1 MRLREKNLVRKDW
14 RRAGL
19 RIALCYPGSYRS
31 GMSGLTVQTL
41 YGLFN
46 GREDVLAERFFEREG
61 TPRSIESGRPLKD
74 FDVIAFTLQFEEQ
87 YASVLRMLLAAGIEP
102 RRSRR
107 RKGGLVIGGG
117 PCATA
122 NPIVLS
128 DFFDLFV
135 MGELEPILD
144 ELCATLSS
152 NKGQRALG
160 ELTSRRGFYVPGTSD
175 GGERVFAD
183 DLERT
188 PHVVR
193 QIVTEDCAPGDA
205 PVFGKCLM
213 VESSRGCPLS
223 CRFCLSSHIYS
234 PFRFRSSDAL
244 LKIIRRGLDETGVDR
259 VAIIGSGASFV
270 PGIDKVLEELAA
282 SKIRA
287 SIPSL
292 LPKLLLHGSVADHL
306 AASGLRSITLAPE
319 TGCSLRFRVGKRVG
333 DDEFIEAA
341 SICKDVGIRK
351 MKLYFMVGLPSE
363 TKGDLADLMGLAG
376 LIGKNGPTNISASL
390 NVFVPKPQ
398 TPFQF
403 AKCPGQK
410 ETRKRYALLRKG
422 LRMMGWPFSGSG
434 VRRSAAQAVLSLGG
448 TEVGVLL
455 LKSVLEGGN
464 WVSAC
469 YRMRKEGLP
478 PVKMPWSGISPSD
491 ASKAI
496 AEYRQFLEEMGE
508 RATDGPSTTMAPGP
522 PSSPPNSQRISD
534 R

>member
-1 MRLREKNLVRKDW
+1 MFTTSFYMDIAGQMHLREKNLIRKDW
-14 RRAGL
+14 RGAGL

-31 GMSGLTVQTL
+31 GMSGLAVQTL

-46 GREDVLAERFFEREG
+46 GRDEVLAERFFEREG
-61 TPRSIESGRPLKD
+61 PPRSIESGRPLRD

-107 RKGGLVIGGG
+107 RGGCLVIGGG

-128 DFFDLFV
+128 DIFDLFV
-135 MGELEPILD
+135 LGELEPVLD
-144 ELCATLSS
+144 ELCSALSS
-152 NKGQRALG
+152 ANGERALG
-160 ELTSRRGFYVPGTSD
+160 ELAGRRGFYVPGISD
-175 GGERVFAD
+175 GGERALAD
-183 DLERT
+183 DLNRT

-193 QIVTEDCAPGDA
+193 QIVAEDCEPGDA
-205 PVFGKCLM
+205 PVFGKCLI

-234 PFRFRSSDAL
+234 PFRYRSSDAL
-244 LKIIRRGLDETGVDR
+244 LKIIRRGLDETGVER

-270 PGIDKVLEELAA
+270 PGMDRVLEELAA
-282 SKIRA
+282 SGTRV

-292 LPKLLLHGSVADHL
+292 LPKLLLHGSVAENL

-341 SICKDVGIRK
+341 SICRNVGIKK

-363 TKGDLADLMGLAG
+363 AEGDLADLMGLAG
-376 LIGKNGPTNISASL
+376 KIGKNGPTNISASL
-390 NVFVPKPQ
+390 NVFVPKLQ

-403 AKCPGQK
+403 AEYPGSK

-422 LRMMGWPFSGSG
+422 LRMMGWPFSGLG
-434 VRRSAAQAVLSLGG
+434 ARRSAAQAMLSLGG
-448 TEVGVLL
+448 TEVGGLL

-469 YRMRKEGLP
+469 YRMCKVGLP
-478 PVKMPWSGISPSD
+478 PLKMARPGISPSD
-491 ASKAI
+491 ASRALL
-496 AEYRQFLEEMGE
+496 EYGQFLSEMG
-508 RATDGPSTTMAPGP
+508 RG
-522 PSSPPNSQRISD
+522 
-534 R
+534 